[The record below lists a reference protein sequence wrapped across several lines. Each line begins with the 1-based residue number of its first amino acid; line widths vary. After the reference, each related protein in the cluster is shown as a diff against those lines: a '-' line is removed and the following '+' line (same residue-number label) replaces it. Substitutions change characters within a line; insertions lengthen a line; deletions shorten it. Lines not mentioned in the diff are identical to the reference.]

1 MGVCQGIK
9 AKKTNSYSNSFSSK
23 KQTEHIITA
32 SIKKNTKLEQ
42 LSQHLSEIINSS
54 PFNALSPSQQEQF
67 DSNYTSSKFNS
78 PYKFIEKENIYPEI
92 FKLLYQVCY
101 LKCEPILVNI
111 TEEKKESDL
120 IFFRIVLL
128 YLVYCQSFFLKQDT
142 ANKLLLNSYNQNE
155 KKYNIELL
163 KKILLETAELC
174 IEILIY
180 MNLITFYLQENEL
193 KLVLQND
200 MELLRGKYM
209 KVDLDNF
216 FFAQSAKYIKLN
228 LESIKEQWLYFII
241 EPINEND
248 TIKKDNQ
255 NLLSD
260 FRGGNLSNTK
270 FETIRDF
277 DGNITENV
285 VYRIMHMLNA
295 KNMFEVFATGYVPPF
310 DKEQFKV

>member
-9 AKKTNSYSNSFSSK
+9 AKKTNSYSNSSSSK

-32 SIKKNTKLEQ
+32 SIRKNTKLEQ
-42 LSQHLSEIINSS
+42 FSQHLSEIINSS

-78 PYKFIEKENIYPEI
+78 PYKFIEKENTYPEI

-101 LKCEPILVNI
+101 LKCEPILGNI

-174 IEILIY
+174 IEVLIY

-193 KLVLQND
+193 KPVLQND
-200 MELLRGKYM
+200 VELLRGKYM
-209 KVDLDNF
+209 RVDLDNF
-216 FFAQSAKYIKLN
+216 FFDQSAKHIKLN

-277 DGNITENV
+277 DDNITENV

-310 DKEQFKV
+310 DKKQFKV